1 MINSC
6 QMSSDPSVR
15 TNDYSSVSVSFSS
28 SFQQELPIRSNL
40 YQNFVV
46 WRTDREFSP
55 FVRLNFY
62 RCFARAW
69 KQKKGLRMQSNHRC
83 FLFYLSIGIFLLLSL
98 IIRHRMNE
106 HFIVRSFCFWS
117 NRSFFS
123 LIICFDENGTF
134 LCCLLC
140 SIRHIRLWSRLLLI
154 LFVRNV
160 Q

>member
-1 MINSC
+1 MIILLFLFLFLLLSNKNFPLGRTFIRIL
-6 QMSSDPSVR
+6 SSDEQIE
-15 TNDYSSVSVSFSS
+15 SFRHLFAWIS
-28 SFQQELPIRSNL
+28 
-40 YQNFVV
+40 
-46 WRTDREFSP
+46 TDVLLGLE
-55 FVRLNFY
+55 N
-62 RCFARAW
+62 
-69 KQKKGLRMQSNHRC
+69 KKKGLRMQSNHRC

-123 LIICFDENGTF
+123 LIICLEENGTF